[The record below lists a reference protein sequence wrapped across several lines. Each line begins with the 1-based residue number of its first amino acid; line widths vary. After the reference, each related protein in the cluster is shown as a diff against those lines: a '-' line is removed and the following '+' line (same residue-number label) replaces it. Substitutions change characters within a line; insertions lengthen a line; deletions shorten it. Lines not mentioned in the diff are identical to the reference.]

1 MSSTS
6 QQTQSGQA
14 QGQAQPTQQP
24 QQAAVASTSSATA
37 TANGSSTNNIIAAL
51 STAFKT
57 STGENLQH
65 DKIAQLL
72 LQNMDQISELA
83 KQGRLSQ
90 AQIEQVRAQIISPLR
105 DCKTYDSY
113 YFFSFYNPLLL
124 DN

>member
-6 QQTQSGQA
+6 QQTQPGQA

-37 TANGSSTNNIIAAL
+37 TANVSSTNNIIAAL
-51 STAFKT
+51 STTFKT

-113 YFFSFYNPLLL
+113 YFFLFL
-124 DN
+124 